1 MSHTCQDDLVLK
13 VTQSDVP
20 YFNAPIYLENKQQVG
35 KIDEIF
41 GTLRDYFVS
50 VNLSDTV
57 KAKSFEKDQTLY
69 IDPAKLLP
77 LKMFLPGGD
86 KKTRWRPR
94 RSWRGPRGWSGCT
107 PWPRWIRW
115 RSRWRTGR
123 TPRPRGIWRRPGW
136 RWIQRRPRSRL
147 IMPLFLY
154 TSHILHSVFC
164 LL

>member
-1 MSHTCQDDLVLK
+1 MSHTCQDDLVVK

-57 KAKSFEKDQTLY
+57 KAKSFEKDQILY

-86 KKTRWRPR
+86 KK
-94 RSWRGPRGWSGCT
+94 RGGGRGGRGGGRGAPRGRGGFGG
-107 PWPRWIRW
+107 
-115 RSRWRTGR
+115 GR
-123 TPRPRGIWRRPGW
+123 GGGGFRGGRGRG
-136 RWIQRRPRSRL
+136 
-147 IMPLFLY
+147 
-154 TSHILHSVFC
+154 
-164 LL
+164 

>member
-1 MSHTCQDDLVLK
+1 MFDSCV
-13 VTQSDVP
+13 
-20 YFNAPIYLENKQQVG
+20 FFQVG

-86 KKTRWRPR
+86 KKRK
-94 RSWRGPRGWSGCT
+94 CT
-107 PWPRWIRW
+107 NNYYFFIF
-115 RSRWRTGR
+115 
-123 TPRPRGIWRRPGW
+123 
-136 RWIQRRPRSRL
+136 RL
-147 IMPLFLY
+147 SFNVKKI
-154 TSHILHSVFC
+154 T
-164 LL
+164 